1 MSKFYVIGIDDNG
14 EREFSDELV
23 KLIAAHQ
30 VFSGGKRHHKLVERY
45 LPQAYRWIDIT
56 VPLDVVFDEYH
67 CWQEIVVFASGDPLF
82 FGFATTIQKRL
93 PDAEIIV
100 YPYFN
105 SLQILAHRL
114 VMSYHDMSIVSL
126 TGRPWHEFDR
136 VLIEGKGKIGV
147 LTDRTHTP
155 AVIAARM
162 LEYGYDN
169 YRMTVGEL
177 LGNVGEK
184 VREMSLKEAVETKFE
199 SPNCLILNQTAVKMR
214 PFGVPESDFHL
225 LNGRTKMITKMPIRL
240 LTLSMLDLHNR
251 KSFWDVGFCT
261 ASVSIEAKLQFPH
274 LWVTAFEIREEGR
287 ELMERNAR
295 RFGTP
300 GIESVIGDFTQQSLS
315 AYPLPDAVFIGGHG
329 GKLEQ
334 ILKIISNVI
343 LPDGVV
349 VCNAVT
355 VETFNSLQELAA
367 KYGFDI
373 GQTTSIT
380 IDEYHPIQV
389 VKLIKRKETWHV

>member
-1 MSKFYVIGIDDNG
+1 
-14 EREFSDELV
+14 
-23 KLIAAHQ
+23 
-30 VFSGGKRHHKLVERY
+30 
-45 LPQAYRWIDIT
+45 
-56 VPLDVVFDEYH
+56 
-67 CWQEIVVFASGDPLF
+67 
-82 FGFATTIQKRL
+82 
-93 PDAEIIV
+93 
-100 YPYFN
+100 
-105 SLQILAHRL
+105 
-114 VMSYHDMSIVSL
+114 
-126 TGRPWHEFDR
+126 
-136 VLIEGKGKIGV
+136 
-147 LTDRTHTP
+147 
-155 AVIAARM
+155 
-162 LEYGYDN
+162 
-169 YRMTVGEL
+169 
-177 LGNVGEK
+177 
-184 VREMSLKEAVETKFE
+184 
-199 SPNCLILNQTAVKMR
+199 
-214 PFGVPESDFHL
+214 
-225 LNGRTKMITKMPIRL
+225 MITKMPIRL

-261 ASVSIEAKLQFPH
+261 GSVSIEAKLQFPH